1 MVMNQSAWA
10 AKVARRFVRRAP
22 SALLKCKK
30 THKLEDGGCA
40 MTEKKT
46 PLLDE
51 LEKGKWPSFVTEIKR
66 AAVKSAASAEL
77 LQVLEKSYEQRRG
90 HWKHGGIVGV
100 RGYGGGV
107 IGRYV
112 DEPEKYPNVAE
123 FHTVRLLQPS
133 GWFYNTKA
141 LRTICDIWEK
151 HGSGLTNM
159 HGSTGD
165 IILLGCKTESIQP
178 IFDEFSEAGFDL
190 GGSGSCLRTPNC
202 CVGPGRC
209 EHACY
214 DTLEA
219 CYNITNEF
227 MDELH
232 RPMWPYKSKIKFS
245 GCANDCTS
253 SIARSDCSVI
263 GTWRDTLIID
273 QDAVKEYVA
282 AKFPVQVA
290 VVDKCP
296 TRCLKFNKETQELS
310 IVGEDCT
317 RCMHCIN
324 MMPKAIRAGQ
334 EKGATILI
342 GGKSTIVQSA
352 FMSWVIVPFMKM
364 ETEDDFEPFKDLMRR
379 IWEWWDENGKSRER
393 IGETIYRLG
402 MTKFLKGIEVEP
414 VPQMVFR
421 PRANPYVFW
430 DQNDLDRSG
439 TALDGTKL

>member
-1 MVMNQSAWA
+1 
-10 AKVARRFVRRAP
+10 
-22 SALLKCKK
+22 
-30 THKLEDGGCA
+30 

-66 AAVKSAASAEL
+66 AAVKNAACGEL
-77 LQVLEKSYEQRRG
+77 LQVLERSYEERRG

-112 DEPEKYPNVAE
+112 DEPQTYPNIAE
-123 FHTVRLLQPS
+123 FHTVRINQPS
-133 GWFYNTKA
+133 GFFYDTKT
-141 LRTICDIWEK
+141 LRTICDLWEK

-165 IILLGCKTESIQP
+165 IVLLGCKTESIQP
-178 IFDEFSEAGFDL
+178 IFDDYSDAGFDL
-190 GGSGSCLRTPNC
+190 GGSGSCLRTTNC

-209 EHACY
+209 EYACY

-219 CYNITNEF
+219 CYNVTNEF

-245 GCANDCTS
+245 GCANDCTGA
-253 SIARSDCSVI
+253 IARADISVV
-263 GTWRDTLIID
+263 GTWRDTLRID
-273 QDAVKEYVA
+273 QDAVKEYA
-282 AKFPVQVA
+282 ATKFDIQAQVC
-290 VVDKCP
+290 DKCP
-296 TRCLKFNKETQELS
+296 TSCLTYNNETQELA
-310 IVGEDCT
+310 VVAEDCT
-317 RCMHCIN
+317 RCHHCIN

-352 FMSWVIVPFMKM
+352 FMSSVVVPFIKM
-364 ETEDDFEPFKDLMRR
+364 DAEDGYEDFKDLVRR
-379 IWEWWDENGKSRER
+379 VWEWWDENGKTRER
-393 IGETIYRLG
+393 IGETIFRLG
-402 MTKFLKGIEVEP
+402 MGKFLRETEIP
-414 VPQMVFR
+414 RVPQQVFR

-430 DQNDLDRSG
+430 DKDELDPSD
-439 TALDGTKL
+439 TALDGSKL

>member
-1 MVMNQSAWA
+1 
-10 AKVARRFVRRAP
+10 
-22 SALLKCKK
+22 
-30 THKLEDGGCA
+30 

-77 LQVLEKSYEQRRG
+77 LQVLERSYEEHRG

-112 DEPEKYPNVAE
+112 DEPKTYPNIAE
-123 FHTVRLLQPS
+123 FHTIRINQPS
-133 GWFYNTKA
+133 GFFYDTKT
-141 LRTICDIWEK
+141 LRTICDLWEK

-165 IILLGCKTESIQP
+165 IVLLGCTTEHIQP
-178 IFDEFSEAGFDL
+178 IFDDYSEAGFDL
-190 GGSGSCLRTPNC
+190 GGSGSCLRTTNC
-202 CVGPGRC
+202 CVGLGRC

-219 CYNITNEF
+219 CFNITNEF

-245 GCANDCTS
+245 GCANDCTG
-253 SIARSDCSVI
+253 SIARADISVI
-263 GTWRDTLIID
+263 GTWRDTLRID
-273 QDAVKEYVA
+273 QDAVKEYA
-282 AKFPVQVA
+282 ASKFDIQGQVC
-290 VVDKCP
+290 DKCP
-296 TRCLKFNKETQELS
+296 TKCLKYNNETQELTV
-310 IVGEDCT
+310 IAEDCT

-324 MMPKAIRAGQ
+324 MMSKAIRAGK
-334 EKGATILI
+334 EKGASILV

-352 FMSWVIVPFMKM
+352 FMSSVIVPFMKM
-364 ETEDDFEPFKDLMRR
+364 EEENDFAEFKDLVRR
-379 IWEWWDENGKSRER
+379 IWEWWDENGKTRER
-393 IGETIYRLG
+393 LGELIYRVG
-402 MTKFLKGIEVEP
+402 MGKFLREAEIPP

-430 DQNDLDRSG
+430 PQDDLDRSG
-439 TALDGTKL
+439 TALDGSKL